1 MRIAYWTTSC
11 LQPEIEAVSKE
22 VFHLAEH
29 FPNSLLFGVSPH
41 YALCASLKGRYVG
54 FHPRFDPVLRV
65 LIPYIERHYD
75 INHVYGE
82 ATPWTFYKTLRRK
95 PIVLTVAS
103 ETGSV
108 RPDFLNR
115 CRKVL
120 VQTNSFY
127 QKLRA
132 LGIEKDNLELLYPG
146 VDLQRYRPR
155 SDLRRQRGRPKILF
169 ASAPRSEEEMKDR
182 GVYLLLQAA
191 EASQQIQYHLLYRQ
205 WGSGYTSLA
214 ATKRWLE
221 SRSLDNVI
229 LTNDVVGDMHRLYGD
244 YDFTMIPYTTADGGK
259 ECPMSALEGLACGL
273 PTLISSLAPF
283 AEFVAQHKCGLVFD
297 PTPSSLVRA
306 VETGMSQY
314 RELSTNAVNAAQRY
328 FSSQRVLERMTQIY
342 EEILAR

>member
-22 VFHLAEH
+22 VFQLAEH
-29 FPNSLLFGVSPH
+29 FPNSLLFGISPH

-65 LIPYIERHYD
+65 IIPYIERHYD
-75 INHVYGE
+75 ISHVYGE

-103 ETGSV
+103 EKGSP
-108 RPDFLNR
+108 RPDFLDR

-132 LGIEKDNLELLYPG
+132 LGVEKNKLELLYPG
-146 VDLQRYRPR
+146 VDLPRYRPR
-155 SDLRRQRGRPKILF
+155 SDARQQRGTPKILF
-169 ASAPRSEEEMKDR
+169 ASAPRSEEEMKNR
-182 GVYLLLQAA
+182 GVYLLLEAA
-191 EASQQIQYHLLYRQ
+191 KASRQVQYHLLYRE
-205 WGSGYTSLA
+205 WNSGHTSLP
-214 ATKRWLE
+214 ATRRWLE
-221 SRSLDNVI
+221 SCPLENVT
-229 LTNDVVGDMHRLYGD
+229 LTNSVVAEMHHLYGD
-244 YDFTMIPYTTADGGK
+244 YDFTIIPYTTAAGGK

-283 AEFVAQHKCGLVFD
+283 AEFVAQHKCGVVFD
-297 PTPSSLVRA
+297 PTPSSLVAA
-306 VETGMSQY
+306 VETGMCQY
-314 RELSTNAVNAAQRY
+314 RKLSTNAVNVAQRY
-328 FSSQRVLERMTQIY
+328 FSSQRLLERMTQIY
-342 EEILAR
+342 EEILSR